1 MSFRGVHAMLVS
13 QSPPGLSSSQ
23 NCLGRRWS
31 ELDESNGLNADGRA
45 TRSLLALKRQRKL
58 LRLRVD
64 VRLVYQHLFGFS
76 VSVLCMP
83 AVPGRRPTF
92 SGRGSASATPHSCPP
107 CPPAAATPRQDHCYG
122 TQQPSVSPVA
132 CEPWPYTGP
141 GGVAAVVPLHRE
153 TVQL

>member
-1 MSFRGVHAMLVS
+1 MLLS
-13 QSPPGLSSSQ
+13 QLPPYGLSSSQ
-23 NCLGRRWS
+23 NCLGWRWS

-58 LRLRVD
+58 VRLRFD

-92 SGRGSASATPHSCPP
+92 SGRGSASATAHSSPRCPLLRANHGRT
-107 CPPAAATPRQDHCYG
+107 PA
-122 TQQPSVSPVA
+122 PVA
-132 CEPWPYTGP
+132 
-141 GGVAAVVPLHRE
+141 
-153 TVQL
+153 